1 MIKRRTLLKTFA
13 HMGALP
19 LLGLPS
25 LSRGLISDGYAG
37 PLLLQIQAE
46 GGWDVTSY
54 VDPKVNQPGEKVITN
69 WSKSSEPGLA
79 GGISFA
85 PFANNAD
92 FFQRHHKKMLVIN
105 GIDMQTNSHSTG
117 VLHNWSGRNAEGFP
131 ALTALFSAHHSPEA
145 AMPYINFG
153 GFGSTQNVVRFTRLQ
168 DNPEQL
174 GRVLEPNL
182 SGYHTPDQYNDYD
195 GPTYFREAEDLALI
209 DRYRQAR
216 LARLSS
222 SSTQLAR
229 QMNNLNAYSA
239 AIRGRDSL
247 AEFAPYLPSG
257 DEVIAPVEGLQNLKG
272 QVQLVS
278 AAFKAGVSSAADVHL
293 NGFDTH
299 DDHDEMHRVQ
309 LTYLNESIDLVW
321 QLAEEGGYADRLTV
335 VVGSDF
341 SRTPH
346 YNEQAGKDHW
356 PIGSVIVMQSDPA
369 WGDRMLGKTDEGQNA
384 LPIDPQ
390 RLIEDEVTGSVIY
403 PKHVHKALRGLLGL
417 SGSTLDQRFA
427 FNNTETFSFFS

>member
-1 MIKRRTLLKTFA
+1 MMKRRTFLKTFA
-13 HMGALP
+13 QMAALP
-19 LLGLPS
+19 LVGLPT
-25 LSRGLISDGYAG
+25 LSRGLIAGGYAG

-69 WSKSSEPGLA
+69 WSKGNEPGLA
-79 GGISFA
+79 GGIPFA
-85 PFANNAD
+85 PFANNAE

-105 GIDMQTNSHSTG
+105 GIDMQTNSHTTG

-145 AMPYINFG
+145 AMPYLNFG
-153 GFGSTQNVVRFTRLQ
+153 GFGATQNVVRFTRLQ

-182 SGYHTPDQYNDYD
+182 SGFHTPNQYNDYE
-195 GPTYFREAEDLALI
+195 GPTYFRDADDLALI

-216 LARLSS
+216 LDRLSNS
-222 SSTQLAR
+222 DNQLAR
-229 QMNNLNAYSA
+229 QANNLYAYKA
-239 AIRGRDSL
+239 ALRGRKSL

-257 DEVIAPVEGLQNLKG
+257 DAVIQPVEGLQNLKG

-278 AAFKAGVSSAADVHL
+278 AAFRAGVSSAADVHL

-299 DDHDEMHRVQ
+299 DDHDQMHTVQ
-309 LTYLNESIDLVW
+309 LSYLNESIDLVW
-321 QLAEEGGYADRLTV
+321 QLAEEGVYAYRLTV

-346 YNEQAGKDHW
+346 YNEQDGKDHW
-356 PIGSVIVMQSDPA
+356 PIGSVIVMQSDPS
-369 WGDRMLGKTDEGQNA
+369 WGDRVLGKTDAMQNA

-390 RLIEDEVTGSVIY
+390 RLVEDEVNGSVIY
-403 PKHVHKALRGLLGL
+403 PKHVHKALRRLLGL
-417 SGSTLDQRFA
+417 NDSVLDQRFA
-427 FNNTETFSFFS
+427 FNNTEAFEFFS

>member
-1 MIKRRTLLKTFA
+1 MMKRRTFLKTFA
-13 HMGALP
+13 QMAALP
-19 LLGLPS
+19 LVGLPT
-25 LSRGLISDGYAG
+25 LSRGLIAGGYAG

-69 WSKSSEPGLA
+69 WSKGNEPGLA
-79 GGISFA
+79 GGIPFA
-85 PFANNAD
+85 PFANNAE

-105 GIDMQTNSHSTG
+105 GIDMQTNSHTTG

-145 AMPYINFG
+145 AMPYLNFG
-153 GFGSTQNVVRFTRLQ
+153 GFGATQNVVRFTRLQ

-182 SGYHTPDQYNDYD
+182 SGFHTPNQYNDYE
-195 GPTYFREAEDLALI
+195 GPTYFRDADDLALI

-216 LARLSS
+216 LDRLSNS
-222 SSTQLAR
+222 DNQLAR
-229 QMNNLNAYSA
+229 QANNLYAYKA
-239 AIRGRDSL
+239 ALRGRKSL

-257 DEVIAPVEGLQNLKG
+257 DAVIQPVEGLQNLKG

-278 AAFKAGVSSAADVHL
+278 AAFRAGVSSAADVHL

-299 DDHDEMHRVQ
+299 DDHDQMHTVQ
-309 LTYLNESIDLVW
+309 LSYLNESIDLVW

-346 YNEQAGKDHW
+346 YNEQDGKDHW
-356 PIGSVIVMQSDPA
+356 PIGSVIVMQSDPS
-369 WGDRMLGKTDEGQNA
+369 WGDRVLGKTDAMQNA

-390 RLIEDEVTGSVIY
+390 RLVEDEVNGSVIY
-403 PKHVHKALRGLLGL
+403 PKHVHKALRRLLGL
-417 SGSTLDQRFA
+417 NDSVLNQRFA
-427 FNNTETFSFFS
+427 FNNTEAFEFFS